1 MEVFMKRIS
10 ALSIL
15 LVFALALTACASATP
30 TATATTAPSG
40 GGTNP
45 TAASAMAAISM
56 KSFAFDPI
64 SLTVAVGTTVTWT
77 NNDTIPHNVTA
88 DDGSFTSGSIAAG
101 DTYAFTFTKAGTYTY
116 KCTIHQPDMKGTII
130 VTP

>member
-1 MEVFMKRIS
+1 MKRIS

-15 LVFALALTACASATP
+15 LVIALALTACSSATP

-45 TAASAMAAISM
+45 TAASAMADISM
-56 KSFAFDPI
+56 KSFAFDPVT
-64 SLTVAVGTTVTWT
+64 LTVAVGTTVTWT
-77 NNDTIPHNVTA
+77 NNDAVPHDVTA
-88 DDGSFTSGSIAAG
+88 NDGSFKSGSIAAG
-101 DTYAFTFTKAGTYTY
+101 GTFAYTFTAAGTYTY
-116 KCTIHQPDMKGTII
+116 QCTIHQPNMVGTII

>member
-1 MEVFMKRIS
+1 MKRIS

-15 LVFALALTACASATP
+15 LVFVLALTACTSATP
-30 TATATTAPSG
+30 TTAPSG

-45 TAASAMAAISM
+45 TTASAMADVSM

-64 SLTVAVGTTVTWT
+64 TLTVAVGTTVTWT
-77 NNDTIPHNVTA
+77 NDDNVAHNVTA

-101 DTYAFTFTKAGTYTY
+101 DTYAFTFTTAGTYTY
-116 KCTIHQPDMKGTII
+116 KCTIHQPNMVGTII

>member
-1 MEVFMKRIS
+1 MKRIY

-30 TATATTAPSG
+30 TVAPTVG
-40 GGTNP
+40 ATNP
-45 TAASAMAAISM
+45 TAASAMADVSM
-56 KSFAFDPI
+56 KSFAFDPVT
-64 SLTVAVGTTVTWT
+64 LTVPVGTTVTWT
-77 NNDTIPHNVTA
+77 NNDTVAHNVTA

-101 DTYAFTFTKAGTYTY
+101 DTYAFTFTTAGTYTY
-116 KCTIHQPDMKGTII
+116 KCTIHAPNMVGTII